1 MKNLSQNNEKPNV
14 SSNQFELISLYEI
27 IFVSSRW
34 NKYVKIVLPVI
45 IRSWGFIP
53 WPSPSNPVSSE
64 GMKIIG

>member
-1 MKNLSQNNEKPNV
+1 MKSLSQNKEKSNV
-14 SSNQFELISLYEI
+14 SSISLYEI